1 MSGTISR
8 IGRNDREASAFDSRD
23 PASRTTGAG
32 FSPSKS
38 HRSPVNL
45 FPGPR
50 SVPRRNGKNPRF
62 PSPCDPDRTTFS
74 RVVLRRL
81 AKSPR
86 YQTGSGVEEGD
97 LPNVARILRSK
108 SFDRS
113 LQSAMTDDEALQS
126 ALDRAVAGMLR
137 PVSLAL
143 GLYYAVMAVAHAVV
157 APEAVAGPM
166 TVAAAAT
173 AVVLLA
179 LFRALSR
186 RFVAES
192 RAHGLLAGIA
202 FLALGNILLHLY
214 LTSDPLQSTNLMLLV
229 IGVGFFFLSSK
240 WLTFILASC
249 AAGWVMICWGA
260 LPAPGW
266 THFGFGLLTASVLSI
281 LAFVVRLRSL
291 QRIEGLRLQNES
303 QHRLLREK
311 IAEREQAEE
320 ALQAAQAELETRVQ
334 RRTVELRESNER
346 LRAEMAERECA
357 EEARRKLETQLEHA
371 RRMESLGVLVGGI
384 AHGYNNLLAVILGN
398 IELALAELNEQS
410 PARGRIEDVRGA
422 AVRAADLTR
431 QMMAVSGEGSTVSE
445 EIRLNPLIE
454 ETASTLRGSSLPNVC
469 LDLRLTADLPPMRGD
484 PAQIRQ
490 VVKNLITNASEAMD
504 GPGGVIAVRT
514 AIIPKTTE
522 PETASPRDEV
532 RRAGD
537 CLVLEVSD
545 TGCGMAPDIRQR
557 IFDPFYTTKFTGRGL
572 GLAAVLGIV
581 RAHGGDIEV
590 ESEVG
595 KGTTFRVLFPVDSV
609 EWPDEEKKS
618 QVPAE
623 KGNGRGTFLVVDDE
637 ELVRSLVK
645 TRLEREGFKVL
656 LAHDGEAGVRIFR
669 EHADRIVGVLMD
681 LRMPRMN
688 GEEAFREMRRIRP
701 DVRVILATGCDA
713 KDADLHLRDEGVKGI
728 LRKPF
733 RLDRLMEEVSRVA
746 WCSSRLDPPMPP

>member
-1 MSGTISR
+1 
-8 IGRNDREASAFDSRD
+8 
-23 PASRTTGAG
+23 
-32 FSPSKS
+32 
-38 HRSPVNL
+38 
-45 FPGPR
+45 
-50 SVPRRNGKNPRF
+50 
-62 PSPCDPDRTTFS
+62 
-74 RVVLRRL
+74 
-81 AKSPR
+81 
-86 YQTGSGVEEGD
+86 
-97 LPNVARILRSK
+97 
-108 SFDRS
+108 
-113 LQSAMTDDEALQS
+113 MTDDEALQA

-143 GLYYAVMAVAHAVV
+143 GVYYAVMAVAHAVV
-157 APEAVAGPM
+157 APEAVARPM

-173 AVVLLA
+173 AIALLT

-202 FLALGNILLHLY
+202 LLALGNILLHLY

-240 WLTFILASC
+240 WLTFVLASC
-249 AAGWVMICWGA
+249 AAGWVMVCWGA

-291 QRIEGLRLQNES
+291 QRIEGLRLRNES

-320 ALQAAQAELETRVQ
+320 TLQAAQAELETRVQ

-398 IELALAELNEQS
+398 IELALAELSEQS

-454 ETASTLRGSSLPNVC
+454 ETASTLRGSILPNVC
-469 LDLRLTADLPPMRGD
+469 LDLRLTADLPHMRGD

-490 VVKNLITNASEAMD
+490 VVKNLITNASEAIER
-504 GPGGVIAVRT
+504 PGGVIAVRT
-514 AIIPKTTE
+514 GLIRKTTG

-532 RRAGD
+532 RRAGA
-537 CLVLEVSD
+537 CLLLEVSD
-545 TGCGMAPDIRQR
+545 TGCGMAPDIQQR
-557 IFDPFYTTKFTGRGL
+557 IFDPFYTTKFPGRGL

-590 ESEVG
+590 ESEAG

-609 EWPDEEKKS
+609 EWPDEEKES

-637 ELVRSLVK
+637 ELVRSLAG
-645 TRLEREGFKVL
+645 TKV
-656 LAHDGEAGVRIFR
+656 
-669 EHADRIVGVLMD
+669 
-681 LRMPRMN
+681 
-688 GEEAFREMRRIRP
+688 
-701 DVRVILATGCDA
+701 
-713 KDADLHLRDEGVKGI
+713 
-728 LRKPF
+728 
-733 RLDRLMEEVSRVA
+733 
-746 WCSSRLDPPMPP
+746 